1 MAATPAKKKSIASA
15 APGASTYRSEHQR
28 DVVNRLKRIED
39 TVNLIDKAI
48 RGNGVPG
55 LKEEVRVLQARDA
68 ARSRLFWIVVGT
80 AVAQVATLG
89 VAALFY
95 VHAALVR

>member
-1 MAATPAKKKSIASA
+1 MPNHPPTTCDSNQAMLC
-15 APGASTYRSEHQR
+15 
-28 DVVNRLKRIED
+28 DNRLKRIED

-55 LKEEVRVLQARDA
+55 LKEEVRVLQAREA